1 MKKQTNKIRKKAR
14 ILATSFEYQ
23 FQKGGMVQLGQQLQ
37 VAGTGAVT
45 FIWFETAKCG
55 KVIISI
61 FQQLFASINKVFI
74 LGGRLGTGL

>member
-1 MKKQTNKIRKKAR
+1 
-14 ILATSFEYQ
+14 
-23 FQKGGMVQLGQQLQ
+23 MVQLGQQLQ

-61 FQQLFASINKVFI
+61 FQQLFASINKVFV
-74 LGGRLGTGL
+74 LGGGLGTRL